1 MTDNNIRLAAVRLL
15 SCAAVLCLCIFSAS
29 YGLAHPSSAHAV
41 SDPAGAASSAEEVH
55 VQLPHP
61 LEAAGSAETQAPE
74 PEEEPAGPEYFT
86 FSMIGD
92 CTLASSLYNEGLAS
106 SYSNTVGDDYA
117 YPFALTREWF
127 ENDDFTIANLECV
140 LSNHTVAANKNF
152 VFRAVPEYVNILTE
166 GGVDFV
172 TLGNN
177 HVLDYGEQ
185 GYADTKA
192 ALDGA
197 GISYA
202 GRDEWT
208 ICQVGS
214 LTVGV
219 YAVSFGDVAGIQ
231 AGIQA
236 LKDNGAEFIIA
247 CLHWGDEGSYTVNA
261 LQTQQGHAAIDA
273 GADIVMG
280 SHPHTLQPCELYNGH
295 YIYYSM
301 GNWSFGGN
309 TNPRDKDTVMVR
321 FTVERLPDGSASI
334 TTIENI
340 PCSSS
345 GVMNGNNYQPVL
357 CEEGSEQYERVLSK
371 LNGTFNG
378 ANLSIGY
385 EYGFNEY

>member
-1 MTDNNIRLAAVRLL
+1 MTDKEIRLAIKRIL
-15 SCAAVLCLCIFSAS
+15 SCAAVLCLCLFSAS
-29 YGLAHPSSAHAV
+29 YGAARAP
-41 SDPAGAASSAEEVH
+41 AASAGISAPETAAPTEAPT
-55 VQLPHP
+55 QMPHP
-61 LEAAGSAETQAPE
+61 LENAPAPE
-74 PEEEPAGPEYFT
+74 TPVPEADPEPQYYT

-92 CTLASSLYNEGLAS
+92 CTLASSIYNVALS
-106 SYSNTVGDDYA
+106 NSYNNTVGDDYA
-117 YPFALTREWF
+117 YPFALTRDWF
-127 ENDDFTIANLECV
+127 LDDDFTIANLECV
-140 LSNHTVAANKNF
+140 LSDYSVPTDKNF

-197 GISYA
+197 GIAYA

-208 ICQVGS
+208 ICKTGD
-214 LTVGV
+214 LTIGV
-219 YAVSFGDVAGIQ
+219 YAVSFGSVASIQ

-247 CLHWGDEGSYTVNA
+247 CLHWGDEGSYDVNA
-261 LQTQQGHAAIDA
+261 LQYEQGHAAIDA

-280 SHPHTLQPCELYNGH
+280 SHPHTLQPYEIYNGH

-301 GNWSFGGN
+301 GNWTFGGN
-309 TNPRDKDTVMVR
+309 TDPRDKDTVMVR
-321 FTVERLPDGSASI
+321 FTVERLYDGSTSI
-334 TTIENI
+334 TDIQNI

-345 GVMNGNNYQPVL
+345 GVMSGNNYQPVV
-357 CEEGSEQYERVLSK
+357 CEEGSEQYYRVLSK
-371 LNGTFNG
+371 LDGSFDG

-385 EYGFNEY
+385 EYNFNEY